1 MNEIKGLL
9 EQLNQN
15 KKLDSSI
22 LERLD
27 REGYIRTSNPTNYQT
42 PPGQREYLF
51 IDFTEKGRKLLQ
63 G

>member
-1 MNEIKGLL
+1 MTQIKELL

-15 KKLDSSI
+15 KKLDSST

-27 REGYIRTSNPTNYQT
+27 REGYIRISNPINYQT
-42 PPGQREYLF
+42 PTGQREYLF
-51 IDFTEKGRKLLQ
+51 IDFTEKGRKLLK